1 MYPVKDQ
8 GYCGSCWAFS
18 ASTAMEGVI
27 SIKKSRAI
35 GAFVPP
41 VHISEQEI
49 VDCTTDSAENLALF
63 GKTYG

>member
-1 MYPVKDQ
+1 
-8 GYCGSCWAFS
+8 
-18 ASTAMEGVI
+18 MEGVI